1 MASVSKGK
9 EAGKDKIAELAR
21 RRGFLWS
28 AFEIYGG
35 ASGFYDYGPLG
46 ALLKRKVEEVWRD
59 FYSREGF
66 YEIETTNIGPRRV
79 FEASGHL
86 GSFTDRAVVCKHCKS
101 FFRVDEGV
109 DVSEPC
115 PECGRELEE
124 AGEFNLMF
132 QTRIGVPKGEIEGRA
147 QKKSEGYLRPET
159 AQGIFLN
166 FQRLLRFNRDKL
178 PFGIIQIG
186 KAYRNEISPRK
197 SLIRLREFTLAEAEV
212 FVGSREKNNHP
223 RFGEV
228 KDKKLRLIPREEG
241 GEGEKEKE
249 KTIGDAVRTGIIA
262 NEYLGYHIAKVE
274 EFLDAI
280 GIPMDKL
287 RFRQH
292 HREEM
297 AHYARDCWDAEFFSE
312 RYGWV
317 EIAGMADRGDYD
329 LSAHAS
335 HSNTDMIVHLQPQV
349 QGEADKDKV
358 KVKTK
363 IIPHVIEPSYG
374 IDRIIYALLESAFY
388 EEQVG
393 KEKRNVLRFKNEIT
407 PIRAAVFP
415 LLNRDELKKRAR
427 QMFQKLR
434 DEGILVEYD
443 DSGSIGR
450 RYRRQD
456 EIGTPYCVTIDYET
470 LENDT
475 VTVRERDTMKQV
487 RVPVAEV
494 KDVLLTYE
502 PRSPLPKGG
511 G

>member
-9 EAGKDKIAELAR
+9 EARKDNIAELAR

-35 ASGFYDYGPLG
+35 AAGFYDYGPLG
-46 ALLKRKVEEVWRD
+46 ALLKRKVEAVWRD

-86 GSFTDRAVVCKHCKS
+86 ESFTDRAVVCKHCKS
-101 FFRVDEGV
+101 FFRVDESV
-109 DVSEPC
+109 DVSEKC
-115 PECGRELEE
+115 PECGGELEE

-132 QTRIGVPKGEIEGRA
+132 QTRIGVPKGEIEA

-197 SLIRLREFTLAEAEV
+197 SLIRLREFTMAEAEV
-212 FVGSREKNNHP
+212 FVDSREKNNHP
-223 RFGEV
+223 RFEEV
-228 KDKKLRLIPREEG
+228 KDKKLRLVPSDGEE
-241 GEGEKEKE
+241 EEKSV
-249 KTIGDAVRTGIIA
+249 GDAVRTGIIA
-262 NEYLGYHIAKVE
+262 NEYLGYHIAKVG
-274 EFLDAI
+274 EFLDGI
-280 GIPMDKL
+280 GIPRDKI

-317 EIAGMADRGDYD
+317 EIVGMADRGDYD

-335 HSNTDMIVHLQPQV
+335 HSNTDMRVHLQV

-358 KVKTK
+358 KTK
-363 IIPHVIEPSYG
+363 AIPHVIEPSYG

-393 KEKRNVLRFKNEIT
+393 KEKRNVLGFKKEMA

-427 QMFQKLR
+427 EMFQKLR
-434 DEGILVEYD
+434 DEGIFVEYD
-443 DSGSIGR
+443 GSGSIGR

-475 VTVRERDTMKQV
+475 VTIRERDTMKQV

-494 KDVLLTYE
+494 KGVLLKAKT
-502 PRSPLPKGG
+502 SPFISCQ
-511 G
+511 